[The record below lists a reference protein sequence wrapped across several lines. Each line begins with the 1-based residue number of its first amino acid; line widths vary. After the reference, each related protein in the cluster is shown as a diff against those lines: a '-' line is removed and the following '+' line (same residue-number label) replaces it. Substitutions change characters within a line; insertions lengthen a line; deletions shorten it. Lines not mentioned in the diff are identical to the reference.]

1 MTLHNFFYGV
11 YPYLAGTVFL
21 VGSLVRFEREQYTW
35 KADSSQFLSNQG
47 MRAAS
52 NLFHVGIIAIFFGHL
67 VGLLTPHAVF
77 RALGVGDMD
86 HQYVAIA
93 AGSLFGLMCL
103 TGGAFL
109 WLRRMSNR
117 RVRAAQR
124 AMDVVIL
131 TWLLATLLLGLST
144 IPVSIGH
151 AAHGDPGV
159 MLALAEWA
167 QSIVSF
173 HPNPAAIAGV
183 DTIFKVHL
191 VFGMTVFLLFP
202 FSRLVHIWSV
212 PIGYLGRAY
221 QVVRTKRV
229 AAR

>member
-1 MTLHNFFYGV
+1 MTLHDFFYGV

-35 KADSSQFLSNQG
+35 KADSSQFLANRG
-47 MRAAS
+47 MRVAS
-52 NLFHVGIIAIFFGHL
+52 NLFHIGIIAIFFGHL

-86 HQYVAIA
+86 HQVIAIA

-103 TGGAFL
+103 AGGALL
-109 WLRRMSNR
+109 WLRRLANR

-124 AMDVVIL
+124 AMDFFIL

-167 QSIVSF
+167 QSIVGL
-173 HPNPAAIAGV
+173 HPNPAAIATV
-183 DTIFKVHL
+183 DPIFKVHL

-212 PIGYLGRAY
+212 PIGYLWRAY
-221 QVVRTKRV
+221 QVVRTRRTM
-229 AAR
+229 AR